1 MRRVDQVLEAVEH
14 VATAFAPVTLDVG
27 DYLWVLR
34 HVAGMEA
41 RSGQIYD
48 ALILKCAER
57 ANAEAVYTWD
67 IRHFK
72 RIAWPEMADRVR
84 VPRQIVGR

>member
-1 MRRVDQVLEAVEH
+1 MRLVYQVLAAVEH

-41 RSGQIYD
+41 RSGQI
-48 ALILKCAER
+48 
-57 ANAEAVYTWD
+57 
-67 IRHFK
+67 
-72 RIAWPEMADRVR
+72 
-84 VPRQIVGR
+84 